1 MIIHTYTHIHTYV
14 YIHHTNIYIHINM
27 HIHKYITM
35 INPPSHGTQTIVTLP
50 QIKDILAT
58 TTATTTV
65 KIKARTN
72 NT

>member
-1 MIIHTYTHIHTYV
+1 
-14 YIHHTNIYIHINM
+14 M
-27 HIHKYITM
+27 HIYKYITM

-72 NT
+72 NTWKMKVTPEAITKTIITTKG

>member
-1 MIIHTYTHIHTYV
+1 
-14 YIHHTNIYIHINM
+14 M
-27 HIHKYITM
+27 HIYKYITM